1 MLIIRKKELPPDQL
15 AELKLVVRK
24 AMLNDVKKS
33 NERDIKFLQGQLVRD
48 FLKQQGNVMGTQ
60 QAPIQALQTT
70 RNEEM
75 RSL

>member
-1 MLIIRKKELPPDQL
+1 LILYPIHLLVLIIRKKQLPPDQL

-48 FLKQQGNVMGTQ
+48 FLK
-60 QAPIQALQTT
+60 
-70 RNEEM
+70 
-75 RSL
+75 